1 LESVEFKGGAWLWKK
16 RWLLTGKL
24 GMKTFLSGLKIH

>member
-1 LESVEFKGGAWLWKK
+1 MERVEFKGGAAFWKK

-24 GMKTFLSGLKIH
+24 GMKRYLSGLKSH